1 MRKKF
6 VRVMFLGAL
15 TLAVSTT
22 VTSCKDY
29 DDDVKN
35 LQEQIDKITSNNPV
49 SKEDMQSAIS
59 SAITSLQSQLETA
72 IAGKADNQ
80 AVVALQTKVTELTEA
95 LKGKVDASKV
105 EELMKDIESLSK
117 EVNSVKGSLDETKT
131 NLEKEISDL
140 KKQLENAAG
149 KEEVDALTSQLAELQ
164 TKLTAVE
171 QATKDNAATIAT
183 LTSQIAQLDDIQIAI
198 KALQD
203 ADKEF
208 VKTGDLAAYSTT
220 EEMKE
225 LLNSE
230 LASYMTD
237 TEIATYVSNAIQTLK
252 ETELKNLSDDLTEY
266 NNTLT
271 EHIKAWNAFVEGS
284 SIKTLKDV
292 EDKLT
297 TLGQFDAAISLAL
310 EKGEYADFAALVTQV
325 NTLKTNYA
333 NCVTTENVNEKVN
346 AALQAALKDNDSEFA
361 KLSERVAKL
370 EKEMGA
376 MKNMI
381 QSVTYIPTS
390 SDRKVSFV
398 TLHAKK
404 DENDTQ
410 FAVPLI
416 GASTQNV
423 KFRIAPAT
431 AAAEFAANYEVEFS
445 ADQAI
450 TRATSS
456 TEMFKIVGEP
466 VVEGGFI
473 TYTIQSN
480 ADQSYSVCMHV
491 TTRDDKVETLGKT
504 DITSDYFAAILGDK
518 YLVDAYYKATSTD
531 KTIFYDQE
539 GKDEGKADYNIG
551 KVVLSVADDVTGT
564 STNEVSLDEYPGLDI
579 ENFKPTFE
587 VTNETY
593 FKIEG
598 GIVTL
603 TKYNTPSY
611 TDETGDVTATVV
623 VNGFYTKEEAKSLG
637 TVSVMKTA
645 KTAEI
650 NYGEIKAIWKA
661 TDGTIEATSFSLT
674 AIYDDPKVQLT
685 AGEFAALTGTPTQ
698 TDAKGDKAW
707 FNVAESTNVLTA
719 TVKAQ
724 APEGKYPIEVV
735 FTSAD
740 KARVITVKATI
751 VVEYPEIK
759 ALTVN
764 EIFWDGEINNGKV
777 GFTPTLDDDKKPS
790 EITTEYILSNL
801 FSNYNEVQDAVK
813 AISGATLAISVPDVD
828 KISGVTY
835 DEETTQLTFDKDAYT
850 GYQTGEETKATVKV
864 VATVKLT
871 GVNEPL
877 QECSAVVSIKN
888 ISGSWVA
895 GKLTVSLDDKAATYK
910 LADNFAWNDMRGKA
924 MWKSGA
930 EVADEKDFATKK
942 PLGIYGLTAPTFK
955 FVDAQGKDAT
965 CEYLSIDENS
975 GELTFTTTGKG
986 YEFIK
991 PYTTYVKVDAKS
1003 QWGDITGYKDEK
1015 KDNSIITVT
1024 IPANVQ

>member
-1 MRKKF
+1 MKKKF

-15 TLAVSTT
+15 TLAVSTA

-183 LTSQIAQLDDIQIAI
+183 LTSQIAKLDDIQIAI

-271 EHIKAWNAFVEGS
+271 EHINAWNAFVEGS

-390 SDRKVSFV
+390 SDRKVNFV

-404 DENDTQ
+404 DKDDTK
-410 FAVPLI
+410 FAVTLA
-416 GASTQNV
+416 GASTQDV

-431 AAAEFAANYEVEFS
+431 AAAEFAANYNVVFS

-450 TRATSS
+450 TRATLP

-466 VVEGGFI
+466 VVDGGFI

-491 TTRDDKVETLGKT
+491 TTKDDKVETLGKT

-518 YLVDAYYKATSTD
+518 YLVDAYYKATSTN

-551 KVVLSVADDVTGT
+551 KVVLSVADDATGT
-564 STNEVSLDEYPGLDI
+564 PTSDVSLDEYPGFDVSKLAT
-579 ENFKPTFE
+579 TFE
-587 VTNETY
+587 VSNETY
-593 FKIEG
+593 FKIED

-611 TDETGDVTATVV
+611 TDETGNVTATVAAT
-623 VNGFYTKEEAKSLG
+623 GFYTKEDAKSLG

-650 NYGEIKAIWKA
+650 NYGEIKATWNVEDNSIKA
-661 TDGTIEATSFSLT
+661 ASFPLAT
-674 AIYDDPKVQLT
+674 IYDDPKVQLT
-685 AGEFAALTGTPTQ
+685 ASEFAALTGKPTQ
-698 TDAKGDKAW
+698 TEANDKAW
-707 FNVAESTNVLTA
+707 FNVAEMTNVLTA
-719 TVKAQ
+719 TVKAKTS
-724 APEGKYPIEVV
+724 EGKYPIEVV
-735 FTSAD
+735 FTSTD

-751 VVEYPEIK
+751 VVENPK
-759 ALTVN
+759 FTALKVN
-764 EIFWDGEINNGKV
+764 DLFWEGTSADGKV
-777 GFTPTLDDDKKPS
+777 GITPTLDSDTKPTK
-790 EITTEYILSNL
+790 ITAEFTLSNL
-801 FSNYNEVQDAVK
+801 FSNYSAIKEEVKKVE
-813 AISGATLAISVPDVD
+813 GASLTITVPDVAD
-828 KISGVTY
+828 IVGVAY
-835 DEETTQLTFDKDAYT
+835 VEETTVLTFTPAKYT
-850 GYQTGEETKATVKV
+850 GLTKEGKPATVRV
-864 VATVKLT
+864 VAQITLQD
-871 GVNEPL
+871 GEAPL
-877 QECSAVVSIKN
+877 QEYSAVVSIKN
-888 ISGSWVA
+888 LSGSWKA
-895 GKLTVSLDDKAATYK
+895 GSLTANLDDKSKTYE
-910 LADNFAWNDMRGKA
+910 LAKGFVWKDSRDAA
-924 MWKSGA
+924 MWENGA
-930 EVADEKDFATKK
+930 VVSDSDKFGEGVTN
-942 PLGIYGLTAPTFK
+942 PLSIYGLTAPTFE
-955 FVDAQGKDAT
+955 FVNAEGETVGD
-965 CEYLSIDENS
+965 EYLEVDK
-975 GELTFTTTGKG
+975 TGKLKFTDKG
-986 YEFIK
+986 KNFNFVK
-991 PYTTYVKVDAKS
+991 SYTTRVKIVADS
-1003 QWGDITGYKDEK
+1003 QWGDIMGYK
-1015 KDNSIITVT
+1015 NNNIITVT
-1024 IPANVQ
+1024 IPTGIK

>member
-1 MRKKF
+1 
-6 VRVMFLGAL
+6 MFLGAL
-15 TLAVSTT
+15 TLAVSTA

-183 LTSQIAQLDDIQIAI
+183 LTSQIAKLDDIQIAI

-220 EEMKE
+220 EEMKKY
-225 LLNSE
+225 LSNE

-237 TEIATYVSNAIQTLK
+237 TEIATYVSDAIQTLK
-252 ETELKNLSDDLTEY
+252 ETELKNISDDLSEY
-266 NNTLT
+266 NGTLT
-271 EHIKAWNAFVEGS
+271 EHINAWNAFVEGS
-284 SIKTLKDV
+284 NLKTLKDV
-292 EDKLT
+292 EGKLT
-297 TLGQFDAAISLAL
+297 TLGQFDNAINLAL
-310 EKGEYADFAALVTQV
+310 TEGKYDDFAALVTQV

-390 SDRKVSFV
+390 SDRKVNFV

-404 DENDTQ
+404 DKNDAK
-410 FAVPLI
+410 FAVTLA
-416 GASTQNV
+416 GASTQDV

-431 AAAEFAANYEVEFS
+431 AAAEFATNYNVVFS

-450 TRATSS
+450 TRATLP

-466 VVEGGFI
+466 VVKDGFI

-491 TTRDDKVETLGKT
+491 TTKDDKVETLGKT

-531 KTIFYDQE
+531 KTIYYDQE

-551 KVVLSVADDVTGT
+551 KVVLSVADDATGT
-564 STNEVSLDEYPGLDI
+564 PTNDVSLDEYPGFDVSKLVT
-579 ENFKPTFE
+579 TFE
-587 VTNETY
+587 VSNETY
-593 FKIEG
+593 FKIED

-611 TDETGDVTATVV
+611 TDQTGDVTATVAAT
-623 VNGFYTKEEAKSLG
+623 GFYTKEDAKSLG

-650 NYGEIKAIWKA
+650 NYGEIKATWNVEDNSIKA
-661 TDGTIEATSFSLT
+661 ASFPLAT
-674 AIYDDPKVQLT
+674 IYDDSKVQLT
-685 AGEFAALTGTPTQ
+685 ANEFAALTSTPTQ
-698 TDAKGDKAW
+698 TEAEGDKAW
-707 FNVAESTNVLTA
+707 FDVAPNTNVLTA
-719 TVKAQ
+719 TVKAKTS
-724 APEGKYPIEVV
+724 EGKYPIEVV
-735 FTSAD
+735 FTSTD

-751 VVEYPEIK
+751 VVENPK
-759 ALTVN
+759 FTALKVN
-764 EIFWDGEINNGKV
+764 DLFWEGTSVDGKV
-777 GFTPTLDDDKKPS
+777 GITPTLDSDTKPTK
-790 EITTEYILSNL
+790 ITAEFTLSNL
-801 FSNYNEVQDAVK
+801 FSNYSAIKEEVKKVE
-813 AISGATLAISVPDVD
+813 GASLTITVP
-828 KISGVTY
+828 GVADIVGVAY
-835 DEETTQLTFDKDAYT
+835 VEETTMLTFTPAEYT
-850 GYQTGEETKATVKV
+850 GLTKEGKPATVRV
-864 VATVKLT
+864 VAQITLQD
-871 GVNEPL
+871 GEAPL
-877 QECSAVVSIKN
+877 QEYSAVVSIKN
-888 ISGSWVA
+888 LSGSWKA
-895 GKLTVSLDDKAATYK
+895 GSLTANLDDKSKTYE
-910 LADNFAWNDMRGKA
+910 LAKGFAWKDSRDAA
-924 MWKSGA
+924 MWENGA
-930 EVADEKDFATKK
+930 VVSESDKFGEDVTN
-942 PLGIYGLTAPTFK
+942 PLSIYGLTAPTFE
-955 FVDAQGKDAT
+955 FVNAEGETVED
-965 CEYLSIDENS
+965 EYLEVDN
-975 GELTFTTTGKG
+975 TGKLKFTDKG
-986 YEFIK
+986 KNFNFVK
-991 PYTTYVKVDAKS
+991 SYTTRVKIVADS
-1003 QWGDITGYKDEK
+1003 QWGDIMGYK
-1015 KDNSIITVT
+1015 NNNIITVT
-1024 IPANVQ
+1024 IPTGIK

>member
-1 MRKKF
+1 
-6 VRVMFLGAL
+6 MFLGAL
-15 TLAVSTT
+15 TLAVSTA

-183 LTSQIAQLDDIQIAI
+183 LTSQIAKLDDIQIAI

-220 EEMKE
+220 EEMKKY
-225 LLNSE
+225 LSNE

-237 TEIATYVSNAIQTLK
+237 TEIATYVSDAIQTLK
-252 ETELKNLSDDLTEY
+252 ETELKNISDDLSEY
-266 NNTLT
+266 NGTLT
-271 EHIKAWNAFVEGS
+271 EHINAWNAFVEGS
-284 SIKTLKDV
+284 NLKTLKDV
-292 EDKLT
+292 EGKLT
-297 TLGQFDAAISLAL
+297 TLGQFDNAINLAL
-310 EKGEYADFAALVTQV
+310 TEGKYDDFAALVTQV

-390 SDRKVSFV
+390 FDRKVNFV

-404 DENDTQ
+404 DKNDAK
-410 FAVPLI
+410 FAVTLA
-416 GASTQNV
+416 GASTQDV

-431 AAAEFAANYEVEFS
+431 AAAEFATNYNVVFS

-450 TRATSS
+450 TRATLP

-466 VVEGGFI
+466 VVKDGFI

-491 TTRDDKVETLGKT
+491 TTKDDKVETLGKT

-531 KTIFYDQE
+531 KTIYYDQE

-551 KVVLSVADDVTGT
+551 KVVLSVADDATGT
-564 STNEVSLDEYPGLDI
+564 PTNDVSLDEYPGFDVSKLVT
-579 ENFKPTFE
+579 TFE
-587 VTNETY
+587 VSNETY
-593 FKIEG
+593 FKIED

-611 TDETGDVTATVV
+611 TDQTGDVTATVAAT
-623 VNGFYTKEEAKSLG
+623 GFYTKEDAKSLG

-650 NYGEIKAIWKA
+650 NYGEIKATWNVEDNSIKA
-661 TDGTIEATSFSLT
+661 ASFPLAT
-674 AIYDDPKVQLT
+674 IYDDSKVQLT
-685 AGEFAALTGTPTQ
+685 ANEFAALTGTPTQ
-698 TDAKGDKAW
+698 TEAEGDKAW
-707 FNVAESTNVLTA
+707 FDVAPNTNVLTA
-719 TVKAQ
+719 TVKAKTS
-724 APEGKYPIEVV
+724 EGKYPIEVV
-735 FTSAD
+735 FTSTD

-751 VVEYPEIK
+751 VVENPK
-759 ALTVN
+759 FTALKVN
-764 EIFWDGEINNGKV
+764 DLFWEGTSVDGKV
-777 GFTPTLDDDKKPS
+777 GITPTLDSDTKPTK
-790 EITTEYILSNL
+790 ITAEFTLSNL
-801 FSNYNEVQDAVK
+801 FSNYSAIKEEVKKVE
-813 AISGATLAISVPDVD
+813 GASLTITVP
-828 KISGVTY
+828 GVADIVGVAY
-835 DEETTQLTFDKDAYT
+835 VEETTMLTFTPAEYT
-850 GYQTGEETKATVKV
+850 GLTKEGKPATVRV
-864 VATVKLT
+864 VAQITLQD
-871 GVNEPL
+871 GEAPL
-877 QECSAVVSIKN
+877 QEYSAVVSIKN
-888 ISGSWVA
+888 LSGSWKA
-895 GKLTVSLDDKAATYK
+895 GSLTANLDDKSKTYE
-910 LADNFAWNDMRGKA
+910 LAKGFAWKDSRDAA
-924 MWKSGA
+924 MWENGA
-930 EVADEKDFATKK
+930 VVSESDKFGEDVTN
-942 PLGIYGLTAPTFK
+942 PLSIYGLTAPTFE
-955 FVDAQGKDAT
+955 FVNAEGETVED
-965 CEYLSIDENS
+965 EYLEVDN
-975 GELTFTTTGKG
+975 TGKLKFTDKG
-986 YEFIK
+986 KNFNFVK
-991 PYTTYVKVDAKS
+991 SYTTRVKIVADS
-1003 QWGDITGYKDEK
+1003 QWGDIMGYK
-1015 KDNSIITVT
+1015 NNNIITVT
-1024 IPANVQ
+1024 IPTGIK

>member
-1 MRKKF
+1 
-6 VRVMFLGAL
+6 MFLGAL
-15 TLAVSTT
+15 TLAVSTA

-183 LTSQIAQLDDIQIAI
+183 LTSQIAKLDDIQIAI

-271 EHIKAWNAFVEGS
+271 EHINAWNAFVEGS

-390 SDRKVSFV
+390 SDRKVNFV

-404 DENDTQ
+404 NKDDTK
-410 FAVPLI
+410 FAVTLA
-416 GASTQNV
+416 GASTQDV

-431 AAAEFAANYEVEFS
+431 AAAEFATNYNVVFS

-450 TRATSS
+450 TRATLP

-466 VVEGGFI
+466 VVKDGFI

-491 TTRDDKVETLGKT
+491 TTKDDKVETLGKT

-518 YLVDAYYKATSTD
+518 YLVDAYYEAASTN

-551 KVVLSVADDVTGT
+551 EVVLSVADDATGVP
-564 STNEVSLDEYPGLDI
+564 TNDVSLDEYPGFDVSKLAT
-579 ENFKPTFE
+579 TFE
-587 VTNETY
+587 VSNETY
-593 FKIEG
+593 FKIED

-611 TDETGDVTATVV
+611 TDQTGDVTATVAAT
-623 VNGFYTKEEAKSLG
+623 GFYTKEEAKSLG
-637 TVSVMKTA
+637 AVSVMKTA

-650 NYGEIKAIWKA
+650 NYGEIKATWNVENNS
-661 TDGTIEATSFSLT
+661 IEAASFPLAT
-674 AIYDDPKVQLT
+674 IYDDPKVQLT
-685 AGEFAALTGTPTQ
+685 ASEFAALTGKPTQ
-698 TDAKGDKAW
+698 TEANNDEAW
-707 FNVAESTNVLTA
+707 FNVAQNTNVLTA
-719 TVKAQ
+719 TVKAKTS
-724 APEGKYPIEVV
+724 EGKYPIEVV
-735 FTSAD
+735 FTSTD

-751 VVEYPEIK
+751 VVENPK
-759 ALTVN
+759 FTALKVN
-764 EIFWDGEINNGKV
+764 DLFWEGTSADGKV
-777 GFTPTLDDDKKPS
+777 GITPTLDSDTKPTK
-790 EITTEYILSNL
+790 ITAEFTLSNL
-801 FSNYNEVQDAVK
+801 FSNYSAIKEEVKKVE
-813 AISGATLAISVPDVD
+813 GASLTITVP
-828 KISGVTY
+828 GVADIVGVAY
-835 DEETTQLTFDKDAYT
+835 VEETTMLTFTPAEYT
-850 GYQTGEETKATVKV
+850 GLTKEGKPATVRV
-864 VATVKLT
+864 VAQITLQD
-871 GVNEPL
+871 GEAPL
-877 QECSAVVSIKN
+877 QEYSAVVSIKN
-888 ISGSWVA
+888 LSGSWKA
-895 GKLTVSLDDKAATYK
+895 GSLTANLDDKSKTYE
-910 LADNFAWNDMRGKA
+910 LAKGFAWKDSRDAA
-924 MWKSGA
+924 MWENGA
-930 EVADEKDFATKK
+930 VVSESDKFGEDVTN
-942 PLGIYGLTAPTFK
+942 PLSIYGLTAPTFE
-955 FVDAQGKDAT
+955 FVNAEGETVED
-965 CEYLSIDENS
+965 EYLEVDN
-975 GELTFTTTGKG
+975 TGKLKFTDKG
-986 YEFIK
+986 KNFNFVK
-991 PYTTYVKVDAKS
+991 SYTTRVKIVADS
-1003 QWGDITGYKDEK
+1003 QWGDIMGYK
-1015 KDNSIITVT
+1015 NNNIITVT
-1024 IPANVQ
+1024 IPTGIK

>member
-1 MRKKF
+1 
-6 VRVMFLGAL
+6 MFLGAL
-15 TLAVSTT
+15 TLAVSTA

-183 LTSQIAQLDDIQIAI
+183 LTSQIAKLDDIQIAI

-271 EHIKAWNAFVEGS
+271 EHINAWNAFVEGS

-390 SDRKVSFV
+390 SDRKVNFV

-404 DENDTQ
+404 DKNDTE
-410 FAVPLI
+410 FVVTLA
-416 GASTQNV
+416 GASTQDV

-431 AAAEFAANYEVEFS
+431 AAAEFAANYNVVFS

-450 TRATSS
+450 TRATLP

-466 VVEGGFI
+466 VVKDGFI

-491 TTRDDKVETLGKT
+491 TTKDDKVETLGKT

-518 YLVDAYYKATSTD
+518 YLVDAYYKATSTN

-551 KVVLSVADDVTGT
+551 KVVLSVADDATGVP
-564 STNEVSLDEYPGLDI
+564 TNDVSLDEYPGFDVSKLAT
-579 ENFKPTFE
+579 TFE
-587 VTNETY
+587 VSNETY
-593 FKIEG
+593 FKIED

-611 TDETGDVTATVV
+611 TDQTGDVTATVAAT
-623 VNGFYTKEEAKSLG
+623 GFYTKEDAKSLG

-661 TDGTIEATSFSLT
+661 TDETIKAASFPLAT
-674 AIYDDPKVQLT
+674 IYDDPKVQLT
-685 AGEFAALTGTPTQ
+685 ASEFAALTGKPTQ
-698 TDAKGDKAW
+698 TEANNDKAW
-707 FNVAESTNVLTA
+707 FNVAQNTNVLTA

-751 VVEYPEIK
+751 VVGYPEIT

-764 EIFWDGEINNGKV
+764 ESFWDGEINNGKV
-777 GFTPTLDDDKKPS
+777 GFTPTLNDDKKPS
-790 EITTEYILSNL
+790 EITTEYKLSDL
-801 FSNYNEVQDAVK
+801 FPNYAEVQKVVEKIA
-813 AISGATLAISVPDVD
+813 GATLAISVPDVD
-828 KISGVTY
+828 KIDGVTY
-835 DEETTQLTFDKDAYT
+835 DEATTKLTFDKDAYT
-850 GYQTGEETKATVKV
+850 GYQKDGKTKATVKV
-864 VATVKLT
+864 VATVTLT
-871 GVNEPL
+871 GVTEPL
-877 QECSAVVSIKN
+877 QEYSAVVSIKN

-895 GKLTVSLDDKAATYK
+895 GKLTASLNDKAATYK
-910 LADNFAWNDMRGKA
+910 LAEGFAWNDMRGDNYA
-924 MWKSGA
+924 MWKNGA
-930 EVADEKDFATKK
+930 EVADEKDFGTKT
-942 PLGIYGLTAPTFK
+942 PLSIYGLTAPTFK

-991 PYTTYVKVDAKS
+991 PYTTYVMVVAES
-1003 QWGDITGYKDEK
+1003 QWGDITGYK
-1015 KDNSIITVT
+1015 NNNIIAVT
-1024 IPANVQ
+1024 IPANAQ

>member
-1 MRKKF
+1 
-6 VRVMFLGAL
+6 MFLGAL
-15 TLAVSTT
+15 TLAVSTA

-171 QATKDNAATIAT
+171 QVTKDNAATIAT
-183 LTSQIAQLDDIQIAI
+183 LTSQIAKLDDIQIAI

-220 EEMKE
+220 EEMKKY
-225 LLNSE
+225 LSNE

-237 TEIATYVSNAIQTLK
+237 TEIATYVSDAIQTLK
-252 ETELKNLSDDLTEY
+252 ETELKNISDDLSEY
-266 NNTLT
+266 NGTLT
-271 EHIKAWNAFVEGS
+271 EHINAWNAFVEGS
-284 SIKTLKDV
+284 NLKTLKDV
-292 EDKLT
+292 EGKLT
-297 TLGQFDAAISLAL
+297 TLGQFDNAINLAL
-310 EKGEYADFAALVTQV
+310 TEGKYDDFAALVTQV

-390 SDRKVSFV
+390 SDRKVNFV

-404 DENDTQ
+404 DKNDAK
-410 FAVPLI
+410 FAVTLA
-416 GASTQNV
+416 GASTQDV

-431 AAAEFAANYEVEFS
+431 AAAEFATNYNVVFS

-450 TRATSS
+450 TRATLP

-466 VVEGGFI
+466 VVKDGFI

-491 TTRDDKVETLGKT
+491 TTKDDKVETLGKT

-531 KTIFYDQE
+531 KTIYYDQE

-551 KVVLSVADDVTGT
+551 KVVLSVADDATGT
-564 STNEVSLDEYPGLDI
+564 PTNDVSLDEYPGFDVSKLVT
-579 ENFKPTFE
+579 TFE
-587 VTNETY
+587 VSNETY
-593 FKIEG
+593 FKIED

-611 TDETGDVTATVV
+611 TDQTGDVTATVAAT
-623 VNGFYTKEEAKSLG
+623 GFYTKEDAKSLG

-650 NYGEIKAIWKA
+650 NYGEIKATWNVEDNSIKA
-661 TDGTIEATSFSLT
+661 ASFPLAT
-674 AIYDDPKVQLT
+674 IYDDSKVQLT
-685 AGEFAALTGTPTQ
+685 ANEFAALTGTPTQ
-698 TDAKGDKAW
+698 TEAEGDKAW
-707 FNVAESTNVLTA
+707 FDVAPNTNVLTA
-719 TVKAQ
+719 TVKAKTS
-724 APEGKYPIEVV
+724 EGKYPIEVV
-735 FTSAD
+735 FTSTD

-751 VVEYPEIK
+751 VVENPK
-759 ALTVN
+759 FTALKVN
-764 EIFWDGEINNGKV
+764 DLFWEGTSVDGKV
-777 GFTPTLDDDKKPS
+777 GITPTLDSDTKPTK
-790 EITTEYILSNL
+790 ITAEFTLSNL
-801 FSNYNEVQDAVK
+801 FSNYSAIKEEVKKVE
-813 AISGATLAISVPDVD
+813 GASLTITVP
-828 KISGVTY
+828 GVADIVGVAY
-835 DEETTQLTFDKDAYT
+835 VEETTMLTFTPAEYT
-850 GYQTGEETKATVKV
+850 GLTKEGKPATVRV
-864 VATVKLT
+864 VAQITLQD
-871 GVNEPL
+871 GEAPL
-877 QECSAVVSIKN
+877 QEYSAVVSIKN
-888 ISGSWVA
+888 LSGSWKA
-895 GKLTVSLDDKAATYK
+895 GSLTANLDDKSKTYE
-910 LADNFAWNDMRGKA
+910 LAKGFAWKDSRDAA
-924 MWKSGA
+924 MWENGA
-930 EVADEKDFATKK
+930 VVSESDKFGEDVTN
-942 PLGIYGLTAPTFK
+942 PLSIYGLTAPTFE
-955 FVDAQGKDAT
+955 FVNAEGETVED
-965 CEYLSIDENS
+965 EYLEVDN
-975 GELTFTTTGKG
+975 TGKLKFTDKG
-986 YEFIK
+986 KNFNFVK
-991 PYTTYVKVDAKS
+991 SYTTRVKIVADS
-1003 QWGDITGYKDEK
+1003 QWGDIMGYK
-1015 KDNSIITVT
+1015 NNNIITVT
-1024 IPANVQ
+1024 IPTGIK

>member
-1 MRKKF
+1 M
-6 VRVMFLGAL
+6 
-15 TLAVSTT
+15 
-22 VTSCKDY
+22 
-29 DDDVKN
+29 
-35 LQEQIDKITSNNPV
+35 
-49 SKEDMQSAIS
+49 
-59 SAITSLQSQLETA
+59 
-72 IAGKADNQ
+72 
-80 AVVALQTKVTELTEA
+80 
-95 LKGKVDASKV
+95 KGKVDASKV

-183 LTSQIAQLDDIQIAI
+183 LTSQIAKLDDIQIAI

-271 EHIKAWNAFVEGS
+271 EHINAWNAFVEGS

-390 SDRKVSFV
+390 SDRKVNFV

-404 DENDTQ
+404 DKDDTK
-410 FAVPLI
+410 FAVTLA
-416 GASTQNV
+416 GASTQDV

-431 AAAEFAANYEVEFS
+431 AAAEFATNYNVVFS

-450 TRATSS
+450 TRATLP

-466 VVEGGFI
+466 VVKDGFI

-491 TTRDDKVETLGKT
+491 TTKDDKVETLGKT

-518 YLVDAYYKATSTD
+518 YLVDAYYEAASTN

-551 KVVLSVADDVTGT
+551 EVVLSVADDATGT
-564 STNEVSLDEYPGLDI
+564 PTSNISLDEYPGFDVSKLAT
-579 ENFKPTFE
+579 TFE
-587 VTNETY
+587 VSNETY
-593 FKIEG
+593 FKIED

-611 TDETGDVTATVV
+611 TDQTGDVTATVAAT
-623 VNGFYTKEEAKSLG
+623 GFYTKEDAKSLG

-661 TDGTIEATSFSLT
+661 TDETIKAASFPLAT
-674 AIYDDPKVQLT
+674 IYDDPKVQLT
-685 AGEFAALTGTPTQ
+685 ASEFAALTGKPTQ
-698 TDAKGDKAW
+698 TEANNDKAW
-707 FNVAESTNVLTA
+707 FNVAQNTNVLTA

-740 KARVITVKATI
+740 KTRVITVKATI
-751 VVEYPEIK
+751 VVGYPEIT

-764 EIFWDGEINNGKV
+764 ESFWDGEINNGKV
-777 GFTPTLDDDKKPS
+777 GFTPTLNDDKKPS
-790 EITTEYILSNL
+790 EITTEYKLSDL
-801 FSNYNEVQDAVK
+801 FPNYAEVQKVVEKIA
-813 AISGATLAISVPDVD
+813 GATLAISVPDVD
-828 KISGVTY
+828 KIDGVTY
-835 DEETTQLTFDKDAYT
+835 DEATTKLTFDKDAYT
-850 GYQTGEETKATVKV
+850 GYQKDGKTKATVKV
-864 VATVKLT
+864 VATVTLT
-871 GVNEPL
+871 GVTEPL
-877 QECSAVVSIKN
+877 QEYSAVVSIKN

-895 GKLTVSLDDKAATYK
+895 GKLTASLNDKAATYK
-910 LADNFAWNDMRGKA
+910 LAEGFAWNDMRGDNYA
-924 MWKSGA
+924 MWKNGA
-930 EVADEKDFATKK
+930 EVADEKDFGTKT
-942 PLGIYGLTAPTFK
+942 PLSIYGLTAPTFK
-955 FVDAQGKDAT
+955 FVDARGKDAT

-991 PYTTYVKVDAKS
+991 PYTTYVMVVAES
-1003 QWGDITGYKDEK
+1003 QWGDITGYK
-1015 KDNSIITVT
+1015 NNNIIAVT
-1024 IPANVQ
+1024 IPANAQ

>member
-1 MRKKF
+1 MKKKF

-15 TLAVSTT
+15 TLAVSTA

-183 LTSQIAQLDDIQIAI
+183 LTSQIAKLDDIQIAI

-271 EHIKAWNAFVEGS
+271 EHINAWNAFVEGS
-284 SIKTLKDV
+284 NLKTLKDV
-292 EDKLT
+292 EGKLT
-297 TLGQFDAAISLAL
+297 TLGQFDDAINLAL
-310 EKGEYADFAALVTQV
+310 TEGKYDDFAALVAQV
-325 NTLKTNYA
+325 NTLKNNYA
-333 NCVTTENVNEKVN
+333 NCVTIENVNEKVN

-390 SDRKVSFV
+390 SDRKVNFV

-404 DENDTQ
+404 DKDDTK
-410 FAVPLI
+410 FVVTLA
-416 GASTQNV
+416 GASTQDV

-431 AAAEFAANYEVEFS
+431 AAAEFAANYNVVFS

-450 TRATSS
+450 TRATLP

-466 VVEGGFI
+466 VVDGGFI

-491 TTRDDKVETLGKT
+491 TTKDDKVETLGKT

-518 YLVDAYYKATSTD
+518 YLVDAYYKATSTN

-551 KVVLSVADDVTGT
+551 KVVLSVADDATGT
-564 STNEVSLDEYPGLDI
+564 PTSDVSLDEYPGFDVSKLAT
-579 ENFKPTFE
+579 TFE
-587 VTNETY
+587 VSNETY
-593 FKIEG
+593 FKIED

-611 TDETGDVTATVV
+611 TDQTGDVTATVAAT
-623 VNGFYTKEEAKSLG
+623 GFYTKEEAKSLG

-661 TDGTIEATSFSLT
+661 TDETIKAASFPLAT
-674 AIYDDPKVQLT
+674 IYDDPKVQLT
-685 AGEFAALTGTPTQ
+685 ASEFAALTGKPTQ
-698 TDAKGDKAW
+698 TEANNDKAW
-707 FNVAESTNVLTA
+707 FNVAQNTNVLTA

-751 VVEYPEIK
+751 VVGYPEIT

-764 EIFWDGEINNGKV
+764 ESFWDGEINNGKV
-777 GFTPTLDDDKKPS
+777 GFTPTLNDDKKPS
-790 EITTEYILSNL
+790 EITTEYTLSDL
-801 FSNYNEVQDAVK
+801 FPNYAEVQKVVDK
-813 AISGATLAISVPDVD
+813 ITGATLAISVPDVD
-828 KISGVTY
+828 KIDGVTY
-835 DEETTQLTFDKDAYT
+835 DEATTKLTFDKDAYT
-850 GYQTGEETKATVKV
+850 GYQKDGKTKATVKV
-864 VATVKLT
+864 VATVTLT
-871 GVNEPL
+871 GVTEPL
-877 QECSAVVSIKN
+877 QEYSAVVSIKN
-888 ISGSWVA
+888 ISGSWIA
-895 GKLTVSLDDKAATYK
+895 GKLTASLNDKAATYK
-910 LADNFAWNDMRGKA
+910 LAEGFAWNDMRGDNYA
-924 MWKSGA
+924 MWKNGA
-930 EVADEKDFATKK
+930 EVADEKDFGTKT
-942 PLGIYGLTAPTFK
+942 PLSIYGLTAPTFK

-991 PYTTYVKVDAKS
+991 PYTTYVMVVAES
-1003 QWGDITGYKDEK
+1003 QWGDITGYK
-1015 KDNSIITVT
+1015 NNNIIAVT
-1024 IPANVQ
+1024 IPANAQ

>member
-1 MRKKF
+1 
-6 VRVMFLGAL
+6 MFLGAL
-15 TLAVSTT
+15 TLAVSTA

-183 LTSQIAQLDDIQIAI
+183 LTSQIAKLDDIQIAI

-220 EEMKE
+220 EEMKKY
-225 LLNSE
+225 LSNE

-237 TEIATYVSNAIQTLK
+237 TEIATYVSDAIQTLK
-252 ETELKNLSDDLTEY
+252 ETELKNISDDLSEY
-266 NNTLT
+266 NGTLT
-271 EHIKAWNAFVEGS
+271 EHINAWNAFVEGS
-284 SIKTLKDV
+284 NLKTLKDV
-292 EDKLT
+292 EGKLT
-297 TLGQFDAAISLAL
+297 TLGQFDNAINLAL
-310 EKGEYADFAALVTQV
+310 TEGKYDDFAALVTQV

-390 SDRKVSFV
+390 SDRKVNFV

-404 DENDTQ
+404 DKNDAK
-410 FAVPLI
+410 FAVTLA
-416 GASTQNV
+416 GASTQDV

-431 AAAEFAANYEVEFS
+431 AAAEFATNYNVVFS

-450 TRATSS
+450 TRATLP

-466 VVEGGFI
+466 VVKDGFI

-491 TTRDDKVETLGKT
+491 TTKDDKVETLGKT

-531 KTIFYDQE
+531 KTIYYDQE

-551 KVVLSVADDVTGT
+551 KVVLSVADDATGT
-564 STNEVSLDEYPGLDI
+564 PTNDVSLDEYPGFDVSKLVT
-579 ENFKPTFE
+579 TFE
-587 VTNETY
+587 VSNETY
-593 FKIEG
+593 FKIED

-611 TDETGDVTATVV
+611 TDQTGDVTATVAAT
-623 VNGFYTKEEAKSLG
+623 GFYTKEDAKSLG

-650 NYGEIKAIWKA
+650 NYGEIKATCNVEDNSIKA
-661 TDGTIEATSFSLT
+661 ASFPLAT
-674 AIYDDPKVQLT
+674 IYDDSKVQLT
-685 AGEFAALTGTPTQ
+685 ANEFAALTGTPTQ
-698 TDAKGDKAW
+698 TEAEGDKAW
-707 FNVAESTNVLTA
+707 FDVAPNTNVLTA
-719 TVKAQ
+719 TVKAKTS
-724 APEGKYPIEVV
+724 EGKYPIEVV
-735 FTSAD
+735 FTSTD

-751 VVEYPEIK
+751 VVENPK
-759 ALTVN
+759 FTALKVN
-764 EIFWDGEINNGKV
+764 DLFWEGTSVDGKV
-777 GFTPTLDDDKKPS
+777 GITPTLDSDTKPTK
-790 EITTEYILSNL
+790 ITAEFTLSNL
-801 FSNYNEVQDAVK
+801 FSNYSAIKEEVKKVE
-813 AISGATLAISVPDVD
+813 GASLTITVP
-828 KISGVTY
+828 GVADIVGVAY
-835 DEETTQLTFDKDAYT
+835 VEETTMLTFTPAEYT
-850 GYQTGEETKATVKV
+850 GLTKEGKPATVRV
-864 VATVKLT
+864 VAQITLQD
-871 GVNEPL
+871 GEAPL
-877 QECSAVVSIKN
+877 QEYSAVVSIKN
-888 ISGSWVA
+888 LSGSWKA
-895 GKLTVSLDDKAATYK
+895 GSLTANLDDKSKTYE
-910 LADNFAWNDMRGKA
+910 LAKGFAWKDSRDAA
-924 MWKSGA
+924 MWENGA
-930 EVADEKDFATKK
+930 VVSESDKFGEDVTN
-942 PLGIYGLTAPTFK
+942 PLSIYGLTAPTFE
-955 FVDAQGKDAT
+955 FVNAEGETVED
-965 CEYLSIDENS
+965 EYLEVDN
-975 GELTFTTTGKG
+975 TGKLKFTDKG
-986 YEFIK
+986 KNFNFVK
-991 PYTTYVKVDAKS
+991 SYTTRVKIVADS
-1003 QWGDITGYKDEK
+1003 QWGDIMGYK
-1015 KDNSIITVT
+1015 NNNIITVT
-1024 IPANVQ
+1024 IPTGIK

>member
-1 MRKKF
+1 MKKKF

-15 TLAVSTT
+15 TLAVSTA

-183 LTSQIAQLDDIQIAI
+183 LTSQIAKLDDIQIAI

-271 EHIKAWNAFVEGS
+271 EHINAWNAFVEGS

-390 SDRKVSFV
+390 SDRKVNFV

-404 DENDTQ
+404 DKNDAK
-410 FAVPLI
+410 FAVTLA
-416 GASTQNV
+416 GASTQEV

-431 AAAEFAANYEVEFS
+431 AAAEFATNYNVVFS

-450 TRATSS
+450 TRATLP

-466 VVEGGFI
+466 VVDGGFI

-491 TTRDDKVETLGKT
+491 ATKDDKVETLGKT

-518 YLVDAYYKATSTD
+518 YLVDAYYEAASTD

-551 KVVLSVADDVTGT
+551 KVVLSVADNATGAPT
-564 STNEVSLDEYPGLDI
+564 SDVSLDEYPGFDVSKLAT
-579 ENFKPTFE
+579 TFE
-587 VTNETY
+587 VSNETY
-593 FKIEG
+593 FKIED

-611 TDETGDVTATVV
+611 TDQTGDVTATVAAT
-623 VNGFYTKEEAKSLG
+623 GFYTKEEAKSLG

-661 TDGTIEATSFSLT
+661 TDETIKAASFPLAT
-674 AIYDDPKVQLT
+674 IYDDPKVQLT
-685 AGEFAALTGTPTQ
+685 ASEFAALIGTPTQ

-707 FNVAESTNVLTA
+707 FNVAQNTNVLTA

-751 VVEYPEIK
+751 VVGYPEIT

-764 EIFWDGEINNGKV
+764 ESFWDGEINNGKV
-777 GFTPTLDDDKKPS
+777 GFTPTLNDDKKPS
-790 EITTEYILSNL
+790 EITTEYTLSDL
-801 FSNYNEVQDAVK
+801 FPNYAEVQKVVDK
-813 AISGATLAISVPDVD
+813 ITGATLAISVPDVD
-828 KISGVTY
+828 KIDGVTY
-835 DEETTQLTFDKDAYT
+835 DEATTKLTFDKDAYT
-850 GYQTGEETKATVKV
+850 GYQKDGKTKATVKV
-864 VATVKLT
+864 VATVTLT
-871 GVNEPL
+871 GVTEPL
-877 QECSAVVSIKN
+877 QEYSAVVSIKN

-895 GKLTVSLDDKAATYK
+895 GKLTASLNDKAATYK
-910 LADNFAWNDMRGKA
+910 LAEGFAWNDMRGDNYA
-924 MWKSGA
+924 MWKNGA
-930 EVADEKDFATKK
+930 EVADEKDFGTKT
-942 PLGIYGLTAPTFK
+942 PLSIYGLTAPTFK

-991 PYTTYVKVDAKS
+991 PYTTYVMVVAES
-1003 QWGDITGYKDEK
+1003 QWGDITGYK
-1015 KDNSIITVT
+1015 NNNIIAVT
-1024 IPANVQ
+1024 IPANAQ

>member
-1 MRKKF
+1 
-6 VRVMFLGAL
+6 MFLGAL
-15 TLAVSTT
+15 TLAVSTA

-183 LTSQIAQLDDIQIAI
+183 LTSQIAKLDDIQIAI

-271 EHIKAWNAFVEGS
+271 EHINAWNAFVEGS

-390 SDRKVSFV
+390 SDRKVNFV

-404 DENDTQ
+404 DKNDTE
-410 FAVPLI
+410 FVVTLA
-416 GASTQNV
+416 GASTQDV

-431 AAAEFAANYEVEFS
+431 AAAEFAANYNVVFS

-450 TRATSS
+450 TRATLP

-466 VVEGGFI
+466 VVKDGFI

-491 TTRDDKVETLGKT
+491 TTKDDKVETLGKT

-518 YLVDAYYKATSTD
+518 YLVDAYYKATSTN

-551 KVVLSVADDVTGT
+551 KVVLSVADDATGVP
-564 STNEVSLDEYPGLDI
+564 TNDVSLDEYPGFDVSKLAT
-579 ENFKPTFE
+579 TFE
-587 VTNETY
+587 VSNETY
-593 FKIEG
+593 FKIED

-611 TDETGDVTATVV
+611 TDETGDVTATVAAT
-623 VNGFYTKEEAKSLG
+623 GFYTKEEAKSLG
-637 TVSVMKTA
+637 TVSIMKTA

-650 NYGEIKAIWKA
+650 NYGEIKATWNVENNS
-661 TDGTIEATSFSLT
+661 IEAASFPLAT
-674 AIYDDPKVQLT
+674 IYDDPKVQLT
-685 AGEFAALTGTPTQ
+685 ASEFAALTGKPTQ
-698 TDAKGDKAW
+698 TEANNDEAW
-707 FNVAESTNVLTA
+707 FNVAQNTNVLTA
-719 TVKAQ
+719 TVKAKTS
-724 APEGKYPIEVV
+724 EGKYPIEVV
-735 FTSAD
+735 FTSTD

-751 VVEYPEIK
+751 VVENPK
-759 ALTVN
+759 FTALKVN
-764 EIFWDGEINNGKV
+764 DLFWEGTSADGKV
-777 GFTPTLDDDKKPS
+777 GITPTLDSDTKPTK
-790 EITTEYILSNL
+790 ITAEFTLSNL
-801 FSNYNEVQDAVK
+801 FSNYSAIKEEVKKVE
-813 AISGATLAISVPDVD
+813 GASLTITVP
-828 KISGVTY
+828 GVADIVGVAY
-835 DEETTQLTFDKDAYT
+835 VEETTMLTFTPAEYT
-850 GYQTGEETKATVKV
+850 GLTKEGKPATVRV
-864 VATVKLT
+864 VAQITLQD
-871 GVNEPL
+871 GEAPL
-877 QECSAVVSIKN
+877 QEYSAVVSIKN
-888 ISGSWVA
+888 LSGSWKA
-895 GKLTVSLDDKAATYK
+895 GSLTANLDDKSKTYE
-910 LADNFAWNDMRGKA
+910 LAKGFAWKDSRDAA
-924 MWKSGA
+924 MWENGA
-930 EVADEKDFATKK
+930 VVSESDKFGEDVTN
-942 PLGIYGLTAPTFK
+942 PLSIYGLTAPTFE
-955 FVDAQGKDAT
+955 FVNAEGETVED
-965 CEYLSIDENS
+965 EYLEVDN
-975 GELTFTTTGKG
+975 TGKLKFTDKG
-986 YEFIK
+986 KNFNFVK
-991 PYTTYVKVDAKS
+991 SYTTRVKIVADS
-1003 QWGDITGYKDEK
+1003 QWGDIMGYK
-1015 KDNSIITVT
+1015 NNNIITVT
-1024 IPANVQ
+1024 IPTGIK

>member
-1 MRKKF
+1 
-6 VRVMFLGAL
+6 MFLGAL
-15 TLAVSTT
+15 TLAVSTA

-183 LTSQIAQLDDIQIAI
+183 LTSQIAKLDDIQIAI

-220 EEMKE
+220 EEMKKY
-225 LLNSE
+225 LSNE

-237 TEIATYVSNAIQTLK
+237 TEIATYVSDAIQTLK
-252 ETELKNLSDDLTEY
+252 ETELKNISDDLSEY
-266 NNTLT
+266 NGTLT
-271 EHIKAWNAFVEGS
+271 EHINAWNAFVEGS
-284 SIKTLKDV
+284 NLKTLKDV
-292 EDKLT
+292 EGKLT
-297 TLGQFDAAISLAL
+297 TLGQFDNAINLAL
-310 EKGEYADFAALVTQV
+310 TEGKYDDFAALVTQV

-346 AALQAALKDNDSEFA
+346 AALKDNDSEFA

-390 SDRKVSFV
+390 SDRKVNFV

-404 DENDTQ
+404 DKNDAK
-410 FAVPLI
+410 FAVTLA
-416 GASTQNV
+416 GASTQDV

-431 AAAEFAANYEVEFS
+431 AAAEFATNYNVVFS

-450 TRATSS
+450 TRATLP

-466 VVEGGFI
+466 VVKDGFI

-491 TTRDDKVETLGKT
+491 TTKDDKVETLGKT

-531 KTIFYDQE
+531 KTIYYDQE

-551 KVVLSVADDVTGT
+551 KVVLSVADDATGT
-564 STNEVSLDEYPGLDI
+564 PTNDVSLDEYPGFDVSKLVT
-579 ENFKPTFE
+579 TFE
-587 VTNETY
+587 VSNETY
-593 FKIEG
+593 FKIED

-611 TDETGDVTATVV
+611 TDQTGDVTATVAAT
-623 VNGFYTKEEAKSLG
+623 GFYTKEDAKSLG

-650 NYGEIKAIWKA
+650 NYGEIKATWNVEDNSIKA
-661 TDGTIEATSFSLT
+661 ASFPLAT
-674 AIYDDPKVQLT
+674 IYDDSKVQLT
-685 AGEFAALTGTPTQ
+685 ANEFAALTGTPTQ
-698 TDAKGDKAW
+698 TEAEGDKAW
-707 FNVAESTNVLTA
+707 FDVAPNTNVLTA
-719 TVKAQ
+719 TVKAKTS
-724 APEGKYPIEVV
+724 EGKYPIEVV
-735 FTSAD
+735 FTSTD

-751 VVEYPEIK
+751 VVENPK
-759 ALTVN
+759 FTALKVN
-764 EIFWDGEINNGKV
+764 DLFWEGTSVDGKV
-777 GFTPTLDDDKKPS
+777 GITPTLDSDTKPTK
-790 EITTEYILSNL
+790 ITAEFTLSNL
-801 FSNYNEVQDAVK
+801 FSNYSAIKEEVKKVE
-813 AISGATLAISVPDVD
+813 GASLTITVP
-828 KISGVTY
+828 GVADIVGVAY
-835 DEETTQLTFDKDAYT
+835 VEETTMLTFTPAEYT
-850 GYQTGEETKATVKV
+850 GLTKEGKPATVRV
-864 VATVKLT
+864 VAQITLQD
-871 GVNEPL
+871 GEAPL
-877 QECSAVVSIKN
+877 QEYSAVVSIKN
-888 ISGSWVA
+888 LSGSWKA
-895 GKLTVSLDDKAATYK
+895 GSLTANLDDKSKTYE
-910 LADNFAWNDMRGKA
+910 LAKGFAWKDSRDAA
-924 MWKSGA
+924 MWENGA
-930 EVADEKDFATKK
+930 VVSESDKFGEDVTN
-942 PLGIYGLTAPTFK
+942 PLSIYGLTAPTFE
-955 FVDAQGKDAT
+955 FVNAEGETVED
-965 CEYLSIDENS
+965 EYLEVDN
-975 GELTFTTTGKG
+975 TGKLKFTDKG
-986 YEFIK
+986 KNFNFVK
-991 PYTTYVKVDAKS
+991 SYTTRVKIVADS
-1003 QWGDITGYKDEK
+1003 QWGDIMGYK
-1015 KDNSIITVT
+1015 NNNIITVT
-1024 IPANVQ
+1024 IPTGIK

>member
-1 MRKKF
+1 M
-6 VRVMFLGAL
+6 MFLGAL
-15 TLAVSTT
+15 TLAVSTA

-95 LKGKVDASKV
+95 LKGKVDASKI

-140 KKQLENAAG
+140 KKQLENAAS

-164 TKLTAVE
+164 TNLTAVG

-183 LTSQIAQLDDIQIAI
+183 LTSQIAQLEDIQNDI
-198 KALQD
+198 KALQE

-252 ETELKNLSDDLTEY
+252 ETELKNLSDDLTTY

-271 EHIKAWNAFVEGS
+271 THINAWNTFVEDS
-284 SIKTLKDV
+284 NLKTLKDV
-292 EDKLT
+292 EGKLT
-297 TLGQFDAAISLAL
+297 TLGQFDDAINLAL
-310 EKGEYADFAALVTQV
+310 TEGKYDDFAALVTQV

-333 NCVTTENVNEKVN
+333 NCVTTDNVNEKVN

-390 SDRKVSFV
+390 SDRKVNFV

-404 DENDTQ
+404 NENDAE
-410 FAVPLI
+410 FGEPLT
-416 GASTQNV
+416 GASTQKV

-431 AAAEFAANYEVEFS
+431 AAAEFATNYNVEFS

-450 TRATSS
+450 TRATSN
-456 TEMFKIVGEP
+456 EPMFGIVNGP
-466 VVEGGFI
+466 VVENGFI
-473 TYTIQSN
+473 TYTIKSN
-480 ADQSYSVCMHV
+480 VKESYSVCMHV
-491 TTRDDKVETLGKT
+491 TTKDDKIETLGKT

-518 YLVDAYYKATSTD
+518 YLVDAYYEANPNNTI
-531 KTIFYDQE
+531 IFYDQDGYE
-539 GKDEGKADYNIG
+539 AKYNTG
-551 KVVLSVADDVTGT
+551 KVVLSVADNATGT
-564 STNEVSLDEYPGLDI
+564 PTNDVSLDEYPGFDVSRLVT
-579 ENFKPTFE
+579 TFE
-587 VTNETY
+587 VSNETY
-593 FKIEG
+593 FKIDKEK

-611 TDETGDVTATVV
+611 TGQTGDVTATVAAI
-623 VNGFYTKEEAKSLG
+623 GFYTKEEAKSLG

-650 NYGEIKAIWKA
+650 NYGEIKAIWDA
-661 TDGTIEATSFSLT
+661 ANNPIEATFFPLAT
-674 AIYDDPKVQLT
+674 IYDDPKVQLT
-685 AGEFAALTGTPTQ
+685 ASEFAALTGTPTQ
-698 TDAKGDKAW
+698 TEAKGDKAW
-707 FNVAESTNVLTA
+707 FNVAEGTNVLTA

-724 APEGKYPIEVV
+724 APEGKYPIEVI
-735 FTSAD
+735 FKSED
-740 KARVITVKATI
+740 EARVITAKATI
-751 VVEYPEIK
+751 VVKYPEIK

-764 EIFWDGEINNGKV
+764 ESFWDGEINNGKV
-777 GFTPTLDDDKKPS
+777 GFTPTLDDDKQPTK
-790 EITTEYILSNL
+790 ITTEYILSNL
-801 FSNYNEVQDAVK
+801 FSNYSEVQDAVK
-813 AISGATLAISVPDVD
+813 AISGATLAISIPDID

-835 DEETTQLTFDKDAYT
+835 NAETTKLTFNKDAYT
-850 GYQTGEETKATVKV
+850 GYQDDGKTKATVKV
-864 VATVKLT
+864 VAKVTLA

-910 LADNFAWNDMRGKA
+910 LAEDFVWNDMRGKA
-924 MWKSGA
+924 MWRNGK
-930 EVADEKDFATKK
+930 EVADKNDFGTEK
-942 PLGIYGLTAPTFK
+942 PLSIYGLTAPTFK
-955 FVDAQGKDAT
+955 FVDAQGEDAT

-1003 QWGDITGYKDEK
+1003 QWGDITGYKNEK
-1015 KDNSIITVT
+1015 GDYSIITVT
-1024 IPANVQ
+1024 IPVNAQ

>member
-1 MRKKF
+1 
-6 VRVMFLGAL
+6 MFLGAL
-15 TLAVSTT
+15 TLAVSTA

-183 LTSQIAQLDDIQIAI
+183 LTSQIAKLDDIQIAI

-271 EHIKAWNAFVEGS
+271 EHINAWNAFVEGS

-390 SDRKVSFV
+390 SDRKVNFV

-404 DENDTQ
+404 DKNDAK
-410 FAVPLI
+410 FAVTLA
-416 GASTQNV
+416 GASTQEV

-431 AAAEFAANYEVEFS
+431 AAAEFATNYNVVFS

-450 TRATSS
+450 TRATLP

-466 VVEGGFI
+466 VVDGGFI

-491 TTRDDKVETLGKT
+491 ATKDDKVETLGKT

-518 YLVDAYYKATSTD
+518 YLVDAYYEAASTN

-551 KVVLSVADDVTGT
+551 EVVLSVADDATGT
-564 STNEVSLDEYPGLDI
+564 PTSNVSLDKYPGFDVSKLAT
-579 ENFKPTFE
+579 TFE
-587 VTNETY
+587 VSNETY
-593 FKIEG
+593 FKIED

-611 TDETGDVTATVV
+611 TDQTGDVTATVAAT
-623 VNGFYTKEEAKSLG
+623 GFYTKEEAKSLG

-650 NYGEIKAIWKA
+650 NYGEIKATWNVK
-661 TDGTIEATSFSLT
+661 DNSIEAASFPLAT
-674 AIYDDPKVQLT
+674 IYDDPKVQLT
-685 AGEFAALTGTPTQ
+685 ASEFAALTGTPTQ
-698 TDAKGDKAW
+698 TEAEGDKAW
-707 FNVAESTNVLTA
+707 FNVAPNTNVLTA
-719 TVKAQ
+719 TVKAKTS
-724 APEGKYPIEVV
+724 EGKYPIEVV
-735 FTSAD
+735 FTSTD

-751 VVEYPEIK
+751 VVGYPEIT

-764 EIFWDGEINNGKV
+764 ESFWDGEINNGKV
-777 GFTPTLDDDKKPS
+777 GFTPTLNDDKKPS
-790 EITTEYILSNL
+790 EITTEYTLSDL
-801 FSNYNEVQDAVK
+801 FPNYAEVQKVVDK
-813 AISGATLAISVPDVD
+813 ITGATLAISVPDVD
-828 KISGVTY
+828 KIDGVTY
-835 DEETTQLTFDKDAYT
+835 DEATTKLTFDKDAYT
-850 GYQTGEETKATVKV
+850 GYQKDGKTKATVKV
-864 VATVKLT
+864 VATVTLT
-871 GVNEPL
+871 GVTEPL
-877 QECSAVVSIKN
+877 QEYSAVVSIKN

-895 GKLTVSLDDKAATYK
+895 GKLTASLNDKAATYK
-910 LADNFAWNDMRGKA
+910 LAEGFAWNDMRGDNYA
-924 MWKSGA
+924 MWKNGA
-930 EVADEKDFATKK
+930 EVADEKDFGTKT
-942 PLGIYGLTAPTFK
+942 PLSIYGLTAPTFK

-991 PYTTYVKVDAKS
+991 PYTTYVMVVAES
-1003 QWGDITGYKDEK
+1003 QWGDITGYK
-1015 KDNSIITVT
+1015 NNNIIAVT
-1024 IPANVQ
+1024 IPANAQ

>member
-1 MRKKF
+1 
-6 VRVMFLGAL
+6 MFLGAL
-15 TLAVSTT
+15 TLAVSTA

-183 LTSQIAQLDDIQIAI
+183 LTFQIAKLDDIQIAI

-271 EHIKAWNAFVEGS
+271 EHINAWNAFVEGS
-284 SIKTLKDV
+284 NLKTLKDV
-292 EDKLT
+292 EGKLT
-297 TLGQFDAAISLAL
+297 TLGQFDDAINLAL
-310 EKGEYADFAALVTQV
+310 TEGKYDDFAALVAQV
-325 NTLKTNYA
+325 NTLKNNYA
-333 NCVTTENVNEKVN
+333 NCVTIENVNEKVN

-390 SDRKVSFV
+390 SDRKVNFV

-404 DENDTQ
+404 DKGDTE
-410 FAVPLI
+410 FVVTLA
-416 GASTQNV
+416 GASTQDV

-431 AAAEFAANYEVEFS
+431 AAAEFAANYNVVFS

-450 TRATSS
+450 TRATLP
-456 TEMFKIVGEP
+456 TEMFKIVGDP
-466 VVEGGFI
+466 VVKDGFI

-491 TTRDDKVETLGKT
+491 TTKDDKVETLGKT

-518 YLVDAYYKATSTD
+518 YLVDAYYEAASTD

-551 KVVLSVADDVTGT
+551 KVVLSVADDATGAPT
-564 STNEVSLDEYPGLDI
+564 SDVSLDEYPGFDVSKLAT
-579 ENFKPTFE
+579 TFE
-587 VTNETY
+587 VSNETY
-593 FKIEG
+593 FKIED

-611 TDETGDVTATVV
+611 TDETGDVTATVAAT
-623 VNGFYTKEEAKSLG
+623 GFYTKEEAKSLG

-661 TDGTIEATSFSLT
+661 TNETIEATSFPLAT
-674 AIYDDPKVQLT
+674 IYDDPKVQLT
-685 AGEFAALTGTPTQ
+685 ASEFAALTGKPTQ
-698 TDAKGDKAW
+698 TEANNDKAW
-707 FNVAESTNVLTA
+707 FNVAQNTNVLTA

-735 FTSAD
+735 FTSTD

-751 VVEYPEIK
+751 VVGYPEIT

-764 EIFWDGEINNGKV
+764 ESFWDGEINNGKV
-777 GFTPTLDDDKKPS
+777 GFTPTLNDDKKPS
-790 EITTEYILSNL
+790 EITTEYTLSDL
-801 FSNYNEVQDAVK
+801 FPNYAEVQKVVDK
-813 AISGATLAISVPDVD
+813 ITGATLAISVPDVD
-828 KISGVTY
+828 KIDGVTY
-835 DEETTQLTFDKDAYT
+835 DEATTKLTFDKDAYT
-850 GYQTGEETKATVKV
+850 GYQKDGKTKATVKV
-864 VATVKLT
+864 VATVTLT
-871 GVNEPL
+871 GVTEPL
-877 QECSAVVSIKN
+877 QEYSAVVSIKN

-895 GKLTVSLDDKAATYK
+895 GKLTASLNDKAATYK
-910 LADNFAWNDMRGKA
+910 LAEGFAWNDMRGDNYA
-924 MWKSGA
+924 MWKNGA
-930 EVADEKDFATKK
+930 EVADEKDFGTKT
-942 PLGIYGLTAPTFK
+942 PLSIYGLTAPTFK

-991 PYTTYVKVDAKS
+991 PYTTYVMVVAES
-1003 QWGDITGYKDEK
+1003 QWGDITGYK
-1015 KDNSIITVT
+1015 NNNIIAVT
-1024 IPANVQ
+1024 IPANAQ

>member
-1 MRKKF
+1 
-6 VRVMFLGAL
+6 MFLGAL
-15 TLAVSTT
+15 TLAVSTA

-183 LTSQIAQLDDIQIAI
+183 LTSQIAKLDDIQIAI

-220 EEMKE
+220 EEMKKY
-225 LLNSE
+225 LSNE

-237 TEIATYVSNAIQTLK
+237 TEIATYVSDAIQTLK
-252 ETELKNLSDDLTEY
+252 ETELKNISDDLSEY
-266 NNTLT
+266 NGTLT
-271 EHIKAWNAFVEGS
+271 EHINAWNAFVEGS
-284 SIKTLKDV
+284 NLKTLKDV
-292 EDKLT
+292 EGKLT
-297 TLGQFDAAISLAL
+297 TLGQFDNAINLAL
-310 EKGEYADFAALVTQV
+310 TEGKYDDFAALVTQV

-390 SDRKVSFV
+390 SDRKVNFV

-404 DENDTQ
+404 DKNDAK
-410 FAVPLI
+410 FAVTLA
-416 GASTQNV
+416 GASTQDV

-431 AAAEFAANYEVEFS
+431 AAAEFATNYNVVFS

-450 TRATSS
+450 TRATLP

-466 VVEGGFI
+466 VVKDGFI

-491 TTRDDKVETLGKT
+491 TTKDDKVETLGKT

-531 KTIFYDQE
+531 KTIYYDQE

-551 KVVLSVADDVTGT
+551 KVVLSVADDATGT
-564 STNEVSLDEYPGLDI
+564 PTNDVSLDEYPGFDVSKLVT
-579 ENFKPTFE
+579 TFE
-587 VTNETY
+587 VSNETY
-593 FKIEG
+593 FKIED

-611 TDETGDVTATVV
+611 TDQTGDVTATVAAT
-623 VNGFYTKEEAKSLG
+623 GFYTKEDAKSLG

-650 NYGEIKAIWKA
+650 NYGEIKATWNVEDNSIKA
-661 TDGTIEATSFSLT
+661 ASFPLAT
-674 AIYDDPKVQLT
+674 IYDDSKVQLT
-685 AGEFAALTGTPTQ
+685 ANEFAALTGTPTQ
-698 TDAKGDKAW
+698 TEAEGDKAW
-707 FNVAESTNVLTA
+707 FDVAPNTNVLTA
-719 TVKAQ
+719 TVKAKTS
-724 APEGKYPIEVV
+724 EGKYPIEVV
-735 FTSAD
+735 FTSTD

-751 VVEYPEIK
+751 VVENPK
-759 ALTVN
+759 FTALKVN
-764 EIFWDGEINNGKV
+764 DLFWEGTSVDGKV
-777 GFTPTLDDDKKPS
+777 GITPTLDSDTKPTK
-790 EITTEYILSNL
+790 ITAEFTLSNL
-801 FSNYNEVQDAVK
+801 FSNYSAIKEEVKKVE
-813 AISGATLAISVPDVD
+813 GASLTITVP
-828 KISGVTY
+828 GVADIVGVAY
-835 DEETTQLTFDKDAYT
+835 VEETTMLTFTPAEYT
-850 GYQTGEETKATVKV
+850 GLTKEGKPATVRV
-864 VATVKLT
+864 VAQITLQD
-871 GVNEPL
+871 GEAPL
-877 QECSAVVSIKN
+877 QEYSAVVSIKN
-888 ISGSWVA
+888 LSGSWKA
-895 GKLTVSLDDKAATYK
+895 GSLTANLDDKSKTYE
-910 LADNFAWNDMRGKA
+910 LAKGFAWKDSRDAA
-924 MWKSGA
+924 MWENGA
-930 EVADEKDFATKK
+930 VVSESDKFGEDVTN
-942 PLGIYGLTAPTFK
+942 PLSIYGLTAPTFE
-955 FVDAQGKDAT
+955 FVNAEGETVED
-965 CEYLSIDENS
+965 EYLEVDN
-975 GELTFTTTGKG
+975 TGKLNFTDKG
-986 YEFIK
+986 KNFNFVK
-991 PYTTYVKVDAKS
+991 SYTTRVKIVADS
-1003 QWGDITGYKDEK
+1003 QWGDIMGYK
-1015 KDNSIITVT
+1015 NNNIITVT
-1024 IPANVQ
+1024 IPTGIK

>member
-1 MRKKF
+1 
-6 VRVMFLGAL
+6 MFLGAL
-15 TLAVSTT
+15 TLAVSTA

-183 LTSQIAQLDDIQIAI
+183 LTSQIAKLDDIQIAI

-271 EHIKAWNAFVEGS
+271 EHINAWNAFVEGS

-390 SDRKVSFV
+390 SDRKVNFV

-404 DENDTQ
+404 DKDDTK
-410 FAVPLI
+410 FAVTLA
-416 GASTQNV
+416 GASTQDV

-431 AAAEFAANYEVEFS
+431 AAAEFATNYNVVFS

-450 TRATSS
+450 TRATLP
-456 TEMFKIVGEP
+456 TELFKIVGEP
-466 VVEGGFI
+466 VVKDGFI

-491 TTRDDKVETLGKT
+491 TTKDDKVETLGKT

-518 YLVDAYYKATSTD
+518 YLVDAYYEAASTN

-551 KVVLSVADDVTGT
+551 EVVLSVADDATGT
-564 STNEVSLDEYPGLDI
+564 PTSNVSLDEYPGFDVSKLAT
-579 ENFKPTFE
+579 TFE
-587 VTNETY
+587 VSNETY
-593 FKIEG
+593 FKIED

-611 TDETGDVTATVV
+611 TDQTGDVTATVAAT
-623 VNGFYTKEEAKSLG
+623 GFYTKEDAKSLG

-661 TDGTIEATSFSLT
+661 TDETIKAASFPLAT
-674 AIYDDPKVQLT
+674 IYDDPKVQLT
-685 AGEFAALTGTPTQ
+685 ASEFAALTGKPTQ
-698 TDAKGDKAW
+698 TEANNDKAW
-707 FNVAESTNVLTA
+707 FNVAQNTNVLTA

-751 VVEYPEIK
+751 VVGYPEIT

-764 EIFWDGEINNGKV
+764 ESFWDGEINNGKV
-777 GFTPTLDDDKKPS
+777 GFTPTLNDDKKPS
-790 EITTEYILSNL
+790 EITTEYTLSDL
-801 FSNYNEVQDAVK
+801 FPNYAEVQKVVDK
-813 AISGATLAISVPDVD
+813 ITGATLAISVPDVD
-828 KISGVTY
+828 KIDGVTY
-835 DEETTQLTFDKDAYT
+835 DEATTKLTFDKDAYT
-850 GYQTGEETKATVKV
+850 GYQKDGKTKATVKV
-864 VATVKLT
+864 VATVTLT
-871 GVNEPL
+871 GVTEPL
-877 QECSAVVSIKN
+877 QEYSAVVSIKN

-895 GKLTVSLDDKAATYK
+895 GKLTASLNDKAATYK
-910 LADNFAWNDMRGKA
+910 LAEGFAWNDMRGDNYA
-924 MWKSGA
+924 MWKNGA
-930 EVADEKDFATKK
+930 EVADEKDFGTKT
-942 PLGIYGLTAPTFK
+942 PLSIYGLTAPTFK

-991 PYTTYVKVDAKS
+991 PYTTYVMVVAES
-1003 QWGDITGYKDEK
+1003 QWGDITGYK
-1015 KDNSIITVT
+1015 NNNIIAVT
-1024 IPANVQ
+1024 IPANAQ

>member
-1 MRKKF
+1 
-6 VRVMFLGAL
+6 MFLGAL
-15 TLAVSTT
+15 TLAVSTA

-183 LTSQIAQLDDIQIAI
+183 LTSQIAKLDDIQIAI

-271 EHIKAWNAFVEGS
+271 EHINAWNAFVEGS

-310 EKGEYADFAALVTQV
+310 EKGEYVDFAALVTQV

-370 EKEMGA
+370 EQEMGA

-390 SDRKVSFV
+390 SDRKVNFV

-404 DENDTQ
+404 DKNDTE
-410 FAVPLI
+410 FVVTLA
-416 GASTQNV
+416 GASTQDV

-431 AAAEFAANYEVEFS
+431 AAAEFAANYNVVFS

-450 TRATSS
+450 TRATLP

-466 VVEGGFI
+466 VVKDGFI

-491 TTRDDKVETLGKT
+491 ATKDDKVETLGKT

-518 YLVDAYYKATSTD
+518 YLVDAYYEAASTN

-551 KVVLSVADDVTGT
+551 KVVLSVADNATGAPT
-564 STNEVSLDEYPGLDI
+564 SNVSLDEYPGFDVSKLAT
-579 ENFKPTFE
+579 TFE
-587 VTNETY
+587 VSNETY
-593 FKIEG
+593 FKIED

-611 TDETGDVTATVV
+611 TDQTGDVTATVAAT
-623 VNGFYTKEEAKSLG
+623 GFYTKEEAKSLG

-661 TDGTIEATSFSLT
+661 TDETIKAASFPLAT
-674 AIYDDPKVQLT
+674 IYDDPKVQLT
-685 AGEFAALTGTPTQ
+685 ASEFAALTGKPTQ
-698 TDAKGDKAW
+698 TEANNDKAW
-707 FNVAESTNVLTA
+707 FNVAQNTNVLTA

-751 VVEYPEIK
+751 VVGYPEIT

-764 EIFWDGEINNGKV
+764 ESFWDGEINNGKV
-777 GFTPTLDDDKKPS
+777 GFTPTLNDDKKPS
-790 EITTEYILSNL
+790 EITTEYKLSDL
-801 FSNYNEVQDAVK
+801 FPNYAEVQKVVEKIA
-813 AISGATLAISVPDVD
+813 GATLAISVPDVD
-828 KISGVTY
+828 KINGVAY
-835 DEETTQLTFDKDAYT
+835 DEATTKLTFDKDAYT
-850 GYQTGEETKATVKV
+850 GYQKDGKTKATVKV
-864 VATVKLT
+864 VATVTLT
-871 GVNEPL
+871 GVTEPL
-877 QECSAVVSIKN
+877 QEYSAVVSIKN

-895 GKLTVSLDDKAATYK
+895 GKLTASLNDKAATYK
-910 LADNFAWNDMRGKA
+910 LAEGFAWNDMRGDNYA
-924 MWKSGA
+924 MWKNGA
-930 EVADEKDFATKK
+930 EVADEKDFGTKT
-942 PLGIYGLTAPTFK
+942 PLSIYGLTAPTFK

-991 PYTTYVKVDAKS
+991 PYTTYVMVVAES
-1003 QWGDITGYKDEK
+1003 QWGDITGYK
-1015 KDNSIITVT
+1015 NNNIIAVT
-1024 IPANVQ
+1024 IPANAQ

>member
-1 MRKKF
+1 MKKKF

-15 TLAVSTT
+15 TLAVSTA

-183 LTSQIAQLDDIQIAI
+183 LTSQIAKLDDIQIAI

-271 EHIKAWNAFVEGS
+271 EHINAWNAFVEGS

-390 SDRKVSFV
+390 SDRKVNFV

-404 DENDTQ
+404 DKNDAK
-410 FAVPLI
+410 FAVTLA
-416 GASTQNV
+416 GASTQDV

-431 AAAEFAANYEVEFS
+431 AAAEFATNYNVVFS

-450 TRATSS
+450 TRATLP

-466 VVEGGFI
+466 VVKDGFI

-491 TTRDDKVETLGKT
+491 TTKDDKVETLGKT

-518 YLVDAYYKATSTD
+518 YLVDAYYEAASTN

-551 KVVLSVADDVTGT
+551 EVVLSVADDATGT
-564 STNEVSLDEYPGLDI
+564 PTSNVSLDEYPGFDVSKLAT
-579 ENFKPTFE
+579 TFE
-587 VTNETY
+587 VSNETY
-593 FKIEG
+593 FKIED

-611 TDETGDVTATVV
+611 TDQTGDVTATVAAT
-623 VNGFYTKEEAKSLG
+623 GFYTKEDAKSLG

-650 NYGEIKAIWKA
+650 NYGEIKATWNVENNS
-661 TDGTIEATSFSLT
+661 IEAASFPLAT
-674 AIYDDPKVQLT
+674 IYDDPKVQLT
-685 AGEFAALTGTPTQ
+685 ASEFAALTGKPTQ
-698 TDAKGDKAW
+698 TEANNDEAW
-707 FNVAESTNVLTA
+707 FNVAQNTNVLTA
-719 TVKAQ
+719 TVKAKTS
-724 APEGKYPIEVV
+724 EGKYPIEVV
-735 FTSAD
+735 FTSTD

-751 VVEYPEIK
+751 VVENPK
-759 ALTVN
+759 FTALKVN
-764 EIFWDGEINNGKV
+764 DLFWEGTSADGKV
-777 GFTPTLDDDKKPS
+777 GITPTLDSDTKPTK
-790 EITTEYILSNL
+790 ITAEFTLSNL
-801 FSNYNEVQDAVK
+801 FGNYSAIKEEVKKVE
-813 AISGATLAISVPDVD
+813 GASLTITVP
-828 KISGVTY
+828 GVADIVGVAY
-835 DEETTQLTFDKDAYT
+835 VEETTMLTFTPAEYT
-850 GYQTGEETKATVKV
+850 GLTKEGKPATVRV
-864 VATVKLT
+864 VAQITLQD
-871 GVNEPL
+871 GEAPL
-877 QECSAVVSIKN
+877 QEYSAVVSIKN
-888 ISGSWVA
+888 LSGSWKA
-895 GKLTVSLDDKAATYK
+895 GSLTANLDDKSKTYE
-910 LADNFAWNDMRGKA
+910 LAKGFAWKDSRDAA
-924 MWKSGA
+924 MWENGA
-930 EVADEKDFATKK
+930 VVSESDKFGEDVTN
-942 PLGIYGLTAPTFK
+942 PLSIYGLTAPTFE
-955 FVDAQGKDAT
+955 FVNAEGETVED
-965 CEYLSIDENS
+965 EYLEVDN
-975 GELTFTTTGKG
+975 TGKLKFTDKG
-986 YEFIK
+986 KNFNFVK
-991 PYTTYVKVDAKS
+991 SYTTRVKIVADS
-1003 QWGDITGYKDEK
+1003 QWGDIMGYK
-1015 KDNSIITVT
+1015 NNNIITVT
-1024 IPANVQ
+1024 IPTGIK

>member
-1 MRKKF
+1 
-6 VRVMFLGAL
+6 MFLGAL
-15 TLAVSTT
+15 TLAVSTA

-183 LTSQIAQLDDIQIAI
+183 LTSQIAKLDDIQIAI

-271 EHIKAWNAFVEGS
+271 EHINAWNAFVEGS

-390 SDRKVSFV
+390 SDRKVNFV

-404 DENDTQ
+404 DKNDTE
-410 FAVPLI
+410 FVVTLA
-416 GASTQNV
+416 GASTQDV

-431 AAAEFAANYEVEFS
+431 AAAEFAANYNVVFS

-450 TRATSS
+450 TRATLP

-466 VVEGGFI
+466 VVKDGFI

-491 TTRDDKVETLGKT
+491 TTKDDKVETLGKT

-518 YLVDAYYKATSTD
+518 YLVDAYYKATSTN

-551 KVVLSVADDVTGT
+551 KVVLSVADDATGVP
-564 STNEVSLDEYPGLDI
+564 TNDVSLDEYPGFDVSKLAT
-579 ENFKPTFE
+579 TFE
-587 VTNETY
+587 VSNETY
-593 FKIEG
+593 FKIED

-611 TDETGDVTATVV
+611 TDETGDVTATVAAT
-623 VNGFYTKEEAKSLG
+623 GFYTKEEAKSLG
-637 TVSVMKTA
+637 TVSIMKTA

-650 NYGEIKAIWKA
+650 NYGEIKATWNVENNS
-661 TDGTIEATSFSLT
+661 IEAASFPLAT
-674 AIYDDPKVQLT
+674 IYDDPKVQLT
-685 AGEFAALTGTPTQ
+685 ASEFAALTGKPTQ
-698 TDAKGDKAW
+698 TEANNDEAW
-707 FNVAESTNVLTA
+707 FNVAQNTNVLTA
-719 TVKAQ
+719 TVKAKTS
-724 APEGKYPIEVV
+724 EGKYPIEVV
-735 FTSAD
+735 FTSTD

-751 VVEYPEIK
+751 VVENPK
-759 ALTVN
+759 FTALKVN
-764 EIFWDGEINNGKV
+764 DLFWEGTSADGKV
-777 GFTPTLDDDKKPS
+777 GITPTLDSDTKPTK
-790 EITTEYILSNL
+790 ITAEFTLSNL
-801 FSNYNEVQDAVK
+801 FSNYSAIKEEVKKVE
-813 AISGATLAISVPDVD
+813 GASLTITVP
-828 KISGVTY
+828 GVADIVGVAY
-835 DEETTQLTFDKDAYT
+835 VEETTMLTFTPAEYT
-850 GYQTGEETKATVKV
+850 GLTKEGKPATVRV
-864 VATVKLT
+864 VAQITLQD
-871 GVNEPL
+871 GEAPL
-877 QECSAVVSIKN
+877 QEYSAVVSIKN
-888 ISGSWVA
+888 LSGSWKA
-895 GKLTVSLDDKAATYK
+895 GSLTANLDDKSKTYE
-910 LADNFAWNDMRGKA
+910 LAKGFAWKDSRDAA
-924 MWKSGA
+924 MWENGA
-930 EVADEKDFATKK
+930 VVSESDKFGEDVTN
-942 PLGIYGLTAPTFK
+942 PLSIYGLTAPTFE
-955 FVDAQGKDAT
+955 FVNAEGETVED
-965 CEYLSIDENS
+965 EYLEVDK
-975 GELTFTTTGKG
+975 TGKLKFTDKG
-986 YEFIK
+986 KNFNFVK
-991 PYTTYVKVDAKS
+991 SYTTRVKIVADS
-1003 QWGDITGYKDEK
+1003 QWGDIMGYK
-1015 KDNSIITVT
+1015 NNNIITVT
-1024 IPANVQ
+1024 IPTGIK

>member
-1 MRKKF
+1 MKKKF

-15 TLAVSTT
+15 TLAVSTA

-183 LTSQIAQLDDIQIAI
+183 LTSQIAKLDDIQIAI

-271 EHIKAWNAFVEGS
+271 EHINAWNAFVEGS

-390 SDRKVSFV
+390 SDRKVNFV

-404 DENDTQ
+404 DKNDAK
-410 FAVPLI
+410 FAVTLA
-416 GASTQNV
+416 GASTQEV

-431 AAAEFAANYEVEFS
+431 AAAEFATNYNVVFS

-450 TRATSS
+450 TRATLP

-466 VVEGGFI
+466 VVDGGFI

-491 TTRDDKVETLGKT
+491 ATKDDKVETLGKT

-518 YLVDAYYKATSTD
+518 YLVDAYYEAASTD

-551 KVVLSVADDVTGT
+551 KVVLSVADNATGAPT
-564 STNEVSLDEYPGLDI
+564 SDVSLDEYPGFDVSKLAT
-579 ENFKPTFE
+579 TFE
-587 VTNETY
+587 VSNETY
-593 FKIEG
+593 FKIED

-611 TDETGDVTATVV
+611 TDQTGDVTATVAAT
-623 VNGFYTKEEAKSLG
+623 GFYTKEEAKSLG

-661 TDGTIEATSFSLT
+661 TDETIKAASFPLAT
-674 AIYDDPKVQLT
+674 IYDDPKVQLT
-685 AGEFAALTGTPTQ
+685 ASEFAALTGTPTQ
-698 TDAKGDKAW
+698 TNAKGDKAW
-707 FNVAESTNVLTA
+707 FNVESNTNVLTA

-751 VVEYPEIK
+751 VVGYPEIT

-764 EIFWDGEINNGKV
+764 ESFWDGEINNGKV
-777 GFTPTLDDDKKPS
+777 GFTPTLNDDKKPS
-790 EITTEYILSNL
+790 EITTEYTLSDL
-801 FSNYNEVQDAVK
+801 FPNYAEVQKVVDK
-813 AISGATLAISVPDVD
+813 ISGATLAISVPDVD
-828 KISGVTY
+828 KIDGVTY
-835 DEETTQLTFDKDAYT
+835 DEATTILTFDKDAYT
-850 GYQTGEETKATVKV
+850 GYQDDGKTKATVKV
-864 VATVKLT
+864 VATVTLT
-871 GVNEPL
+871 GVTEPL
-877 QECSAVVSIKN
+877 QEYSAVVSIKN

-895 GKLTVSLDDKAATYK
+895 GKLTASLNDKAATYK

-930 EVADEKDFATKK
+930 EVADEKDFGTKT
-942 PLGIYGLTAPTFK
+942 PLSIYGLTAPTFK

-991 PYTTYVKVDAKS
+991 PYTTYVMVVAES
-1003 QWGDITGYKDEK
+1003 QWGDITGYK
-1015 KDNSIITVT
+1015 NNNIIAVT
-1024 IPANVQ
+1024 IPANAQ